1 MPKPNILGG
10 LLTNLGYTLAA
21 PAAVGLGDYL
31 RSPQGVLLKDRL
43 RQGDISGA
51 FTALTGIG
59 RSNAP
64 RLTQYNPPGFDPS
77 KPTSLQDV
85 VQSANK
91 VFQPDA
97 STFGAVSSQLERA
110 YQDEKRRATQLS
122 EQDPL
127 FKKYQVADLTKAYN
141 AAKTPEEKEK
151 LGLQI
156 WATTN
161 PQLAQKLKPGQLG
174 YSEANTAF
182 QAISPLGQFKQAT
195 GDMEF
200 ANKIPEMQANMTAF
214 NLETPLTGIKL
225 PPTNQIG
232 FGESYSSASPIPG
245 LMEAFTNPLQF
256 FAPQDIGQTKRA
268 LIKRAFEER
277 LK

>member
-1 MPKPNILGG
+1 MASYI
-10 LLTNLGYTLAA
+10 
-21 PAAVGLGDYL
+21 PA
-31 RSPQGVLLKDRL
+31 S
-43 RQGDISGA
+43 
-51 FTALTGIG
+51 
-59 RSNAP
+59 
-64 RLTQYNPPGFDPS
+64 
-77 KPTSLQDV
+77 
-85 VQSANK
+85 
-91 VFQPDA
+91 QP
-97 STFGAVSSQLERA
+97 STFGAVSPQLERA

-141 AAKTPEEKEK
+141 AAKTPEEKER

-195 GDMEF
+195 GDMEY
-200 ANKIPEMQANMTAF
+200 ANKIPEMQANMAAF
-214 NLETPLTGIKL
+214 NLETPLTGVQL

-232 FGESYSSASPIPG
+232 VAEQFASAKPLPG
-245 LMEAFTNPLQF
+245 TMEVFTNPLQF
-256 FAPQDIGQTKRA
+256 FAPDKSSQTQQA